1 MYEFAGSKS
10 AKLVVQKI
18 REIVTRS
25 ALVYFPIVIGH
36 DDLKLAR
43 SE

>member
-10 AKLVVQKI
+10 TKLVVQKV

-25 ALVYFPIVIGH
+25 ARVLFALEV
-36 DDLKLAR
+36 
-43 SE
+43 